1 MPRARAVLDSC
12 PLLTVPTST
21 FERAADLDPDLLGG
35 LDAVHLAAA
44 LELGDD
50 RLVSYDERMT
60 RVLLASRDS
69 RHRSRRLT
77 RATSAIRP
85 RSPRH
90 ADELST
96 NRSAITS
103 RTDSALGST
112 EFGPQ
117 RNRRRAERA
126 SVGRSP
132 GTRRVSG
139 HPWEHARE
147 E

>member
-60 RVLLASRDS
+60 RAAG
-69 RHRSRRLT
+69 LT
-77 RATSAIRP
+77 
-85 RSPRH
+85 
-90 ADELST
+90 
-96 NRSAITS
+96 
-103 RTDSALGST
+103 G
-112 EFGPQ
+112 
-117 RNRRRAERA
+117 
-126 SVGRSP
+126 
-132 GTRRVSG
+132 
-139 HPWEHARE
+139 
-147 E
+147 